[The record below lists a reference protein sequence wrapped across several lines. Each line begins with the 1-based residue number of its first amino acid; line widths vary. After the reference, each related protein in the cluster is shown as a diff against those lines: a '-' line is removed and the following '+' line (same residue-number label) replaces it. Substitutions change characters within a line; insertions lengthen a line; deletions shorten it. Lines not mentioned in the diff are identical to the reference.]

1 MRLDRGPEPLAKRVC
16 RAARAPSQEK
26 RRPPEGAPTAEEA
39 HRMHAGNPL
48 FPRSSKRHAAP
59 RARAGGHA
67 ARSSDCGGEAGGGL
81 GGNGERRW
89 RGRCDVD
96 HLLRAARAPSSGE
109 ERLVPTSSRILFHL
123 SRLMAAVPAAN
134 LVGWRARLAVGRVG
148 RWRGRR
154 DVDRCLPAV
163 RALVG
168 GEERLVPTS
177 SRILFHL
184 SRLMVAVP
192 AANLARCGCRAGQR
206 LAVGR
211 VLGAEECAATSTAA
225 FSLRGRARAAR
236 SGLYRPPP
244 G

>member
-1 MRLDRGPEPLAKRVC
+1 MGALERALRRRPLAFLRR
-16 RAARAPSQEK
+16 RALV
-26 RRPPEGAPTAEEA
+26 G
-39 HRMHAGNPL
+39 
-48 FPRSSKRHAAP
+48 
-59 RARAGGHA
+59 
-67 ARSSDCGGEAGGGL
+67 
-81 GGNGERRW
+81 
-89 RGRCDVD
+89 
-96 HLLRAARAPSSGE
+96 GE

-192 AANLARCGCRAGQR
+192 AANLVRCG
-206 LAVGR
+206 
-211 VLGAEECAATSTAA
+211 
-225 FSLRGRARAAR
+225 
-236 SGLYRPPP
+236 
-244 G
+244 